1 MIVVPALMSGRPHPA
16 PDNARRLDQVTAHA
30 TTERNNAVIKTR
42 LMSAATV
49 LATSALLLSGL
60 SAPATAPDAFV
71 CTTGQFCTWDSPEG
85 TGRPAFHMREGANN
99 LADVKVDGG
108 GNYNDRISSVH
119 NLSGKVFCL
128 YEHLSGKGRSL
139 AISKGYRSAIP
150 AKYNFNNITTSVGPA
165 DGSGKCDGTVPG
177 EG

>member
-1 MIVVPALMSGRPHPA
+1 M
-16 PDNARRLDQVTAHA
+16 
-30 TTERNNAVIKTR
+30 
-42 LMSAATV
+42 
-49 LATSALLLSGL
+49 
-60 SAPATAPDAFV
+60 

-85 TGRPAFHMREGANN
+85 TGKPSFAMRKGANN

-108 GNYNDRISSVH
+108 GDYNNRISSVH

-128 YEHLSGKGRSL
+128 YEHLGGKGRSL
-139 AISKGYRSAIP
+139 PISKGYRSVIP

-165 DGSGKCDGTVPG
+165 DSTGKCDGTVPG